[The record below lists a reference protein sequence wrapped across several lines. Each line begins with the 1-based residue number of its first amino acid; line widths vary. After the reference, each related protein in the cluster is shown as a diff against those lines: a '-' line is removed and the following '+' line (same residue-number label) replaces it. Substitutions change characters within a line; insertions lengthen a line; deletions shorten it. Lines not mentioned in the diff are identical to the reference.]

1 LMSFLML
8 SATVVHA
15 QTSTAQQAPL
25 LSVFADIRSSTIRAV
40 GAQIETVEV
49 TAGGAILTVL
59 RVNSNLNESTHAGR
73 DNEANVIASIVA
85 KAISDNPQFKNV
97 TTIRDQYVART
108 AKGAVSKVFDKVD
121 FHRNPKGAFVFSR
134 RSGC

>member
-1 LMSFLML
+1 ML
-8 SATVVHA
+8 SATIVHA
-15 QTSTAQQAPL
+15 QTSTAQQAPR

-85 KAISDNPQFKNV
+85 KAISDNPEFQNL
-97 TTIRDQYVART
+97 TTIRVQYVAPYQDPFREMET
-108 AKGAVSKVFDKVD
+108 DQAYGKVA
-121 FHRNPKGAFVFSR
+121 RSCRRGSR
-134 RSGC
+134 